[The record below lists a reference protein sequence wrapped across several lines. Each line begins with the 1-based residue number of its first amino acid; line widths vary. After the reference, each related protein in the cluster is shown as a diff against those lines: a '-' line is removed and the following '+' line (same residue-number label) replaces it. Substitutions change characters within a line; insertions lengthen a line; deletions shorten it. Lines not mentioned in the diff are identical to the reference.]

1 MGVWQAREADPVVG
15 IRTWGGGIEGGQ
27 DRANAGKV
35 VHYRVDVGPADGA
48 EFHIDNDLSVSRS
61 WVA

>member
-1 MGVWQAREADPVVG
+1 MWQAREADPVVG

-27 DRANAGKV
+27 DRADAGNA

-48 EFHIDNDLSVSRS
+48 EFNNNLSVSKSR
-61 WVA
+61 VV

>member
-15 IRTWGGGIEGGQ
+15 IRTWGGDIEGDQ
-27 DRANAGKV
+27 DRANAGNV

-48 EFHIDNDLSVSRS
+48 EFHIDSNLSGSRS
-61 WVA
+61 RVA